1 MQQMQQMQ
9 HLPPATQ
16 ELERLEEER
25 KTPETRAAE
34 LIRAGEAEVRRASE
48 APELQVRELYALKRK
63 LAAQQEHQMKPPMQ
77 QRGISRRAEQLR
89 KGEALVA
96 VASASVACMTESAL
110 AAARAQ
116 LHEAKL
122 KFDQAEAPS
131 ELFENIVGMLARID
145 EAEAILR
152 RKADYYVRFPV
163 PPLKK
168 CHPHPPRDRAAARKQ
183 NARVEQIC
191 VLFVRFYERR
201 CQFYFY

>member
-1 MQQMQQMQ
+1 MQQMQHLQ

-25 KTPETRAAE
+25 KTPDVSETPHAS
-34 LIRAGEAEVRRASE
+34 LMRAGEAEVRRASE

-63 LAAQQEHQMKPPMQ
+63 LAAQQEHQMKPPTQQRGQ
-77 QRGISRRAEQLR
+77 QRGISSRAEQLR
-89 KGEALVA
+89 NEGEALVA

-122 KFDQAEAPS
+122 RFDQAEAPS
-131 ELFENIVGMLARID
+131 ELFENVVGMLARID
-145 EAEAILR
+145 AAEAILR

-163 PPLKK
+163 PPPQKSAILTLLATELRLETKT
-168 CHPHPPRDRAAARKQ
+168 H
-183 NARVEQIC
+183 V
-191 VLFVRFYERR
+191 
-201 CQFYFY
+201 